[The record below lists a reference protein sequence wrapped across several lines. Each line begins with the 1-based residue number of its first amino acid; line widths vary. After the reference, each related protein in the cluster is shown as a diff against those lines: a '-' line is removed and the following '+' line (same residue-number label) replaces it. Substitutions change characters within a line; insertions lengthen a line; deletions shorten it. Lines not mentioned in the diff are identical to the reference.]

1 MASRSS
7 LSRSPS
13 TPSQAPPGSAPRA
26 PQGVYPH
33 GPAPAAATG
42 RFSAT
47 CAPRRKSC
55 AGSGSGASRRSLAL
69 LFGTAALLLLTAL
82 PASAQLPNQ
91 VNPNTVGQLP
101 QFVDTAINIVLSGN
115 PQNTILGWGRQMMRG
130 IVLILIVWTGLR
142 VAFSGTFH
150 TWELIKFVMTLLI
163 PWTMVESYYTPIP
176 GLGTSFVNLITDQG
190 NEIMQLFGADI
201 LAQGAATVMELAE
214 DHMRLVGEEAAS
226 LNIWNAIRTGGKQ
239 VTHLALFV
247 AILGSFVLG
256 MIVVVALALA
266 QVIFANV
273 ATAVLTTLGPLF
285 IPFMIVPKMDF
296 LFWGWFKAMIQ
307 YSLYS
312 AIAAVMVS
320 IWTRIILTYTRS
332 LEATD
337 FTLNSLTAATG
348 VWLLPVFAVIVCA
361 IVSIVKIGDIA
372 GMIVGAGSDGGGF
385 IGGAFLAGRI
395 VAAPARVAAA
405 PLKGG
410 LPT

>member
-1 MASRSS
+1 MASR
-7 LSRSPS
+7 PS
-13 TPSQAPPGSAPRA
+13 
-26 PQGVYPH
+26 
-33 GPAPAAATG
+33 ATG

-47 CAPRRKSC
+47 CVFRRKSC
-55 AGSGSGASRRSLAL
+55 PGSGSGASRRPLVLLLAA
-69 LFGTAALLLLTAL
+69 AALLLLTSL
-82 PASAQLPNQ
+82 PAAAQLPNQ

-101 QFVDTAINIVLSGN
+101 QFVDTAINIVLSGT

-176 GLGTSFVNLITDQG
+176 GLGTSFVDLITEQG
-190 NEIMQLFGADI
+190 NQIMQLFGADI

-312 AIAAVMVS
+312 AVAAVMVS

-337 FTLNSLTAATG
+337 FTINSLTAATG

>member
-1 MASRSS
+1 M
-7 LSRSPS
+7 
-13 TPSQAPPGSAPRA
+13 
-26 PQGVYPH
+26 
-33 GPAPAAATG
+33 
-42 RFSAT
+42 
-47 CAPRRKSC
+47 
-55 AGSGSGASRRSLAL
+55 
-69 LFGTAALLLLTAL
+69 

-226 LNIWNAIRTGGKQ
+226 LNIWDAIRTGGKQ

-273 ATAVLTTLGPLF
+273 ATAVLTTLGPIF

-337 FTLNSLTAATG
+337 FTINSLTAATG